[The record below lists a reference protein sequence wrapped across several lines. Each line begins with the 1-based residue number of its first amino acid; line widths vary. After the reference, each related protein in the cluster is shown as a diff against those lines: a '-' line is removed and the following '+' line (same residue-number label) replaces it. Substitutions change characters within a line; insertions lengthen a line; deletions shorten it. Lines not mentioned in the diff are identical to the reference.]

1 MNSGVYATGRALYAL
16 QVAGV
21 PASNTAY
28 ARGIQYLLKT
38 QQEDGSWF
46 VQSRALAFQ
55 PYFDAGFPHGYNQWI
70 SAAGTSWAAIALSYA
85 SGPATTVAAR

>member
-1 MNSGVYATGRALYAL
+1 MYAL

-21 PASNTAY
+21 PASNTPFE
-28 ARGIQYLLKT
+28 RGVRYLLNR

-85 SGPATTVAAR
+85 SGPAVTAVAGR